1 MGRNVTIPLAQLGTG
16 ISMALDRARALVE
29 EARTLAEAGAVL
41 GASVLFS
48 HGIEELGKAWLLRNA
63 LENKKPQVMGFGDH
77 NAKLNAA
84 AGLLP
89 VDHLTLF
96 EGAFGSAFD
105 NAAFGV
111 ATTTDWATRLE
122 SLYAEWDGNKWTA
135 PPALD
140 GALLRDNIGK
150 VLSFIAAKQ
159 KEWCS

>member
-1 MGRNVTIPLAQLGTG
+1 
-16 ISMALDRARALVE
+16 MALDRALALVE

-77 NAKLNAA
+77 NTKLNAA
-84 AGLLP
+84 ARLLP
-89 VDHLTLF
+89 ADHLTLF
-96 EGAFGSAFD
+96 EGAFQRRTFDSAAFD
-105 NAAFGV
+105 V
-111 ATTTDWATRLE
+111 ATTVDLATRLE
-122 SLYAEWDGNKWTA
+122 SLYAEWDGDEWMA

-140 GALLRDNIGK
+140 GALLRDNIAK

-159 KEWCS
+159 REWCS